1 MQHKNKQCWKCNF
14 EKTCDGL
21 LSGNCDVI
29 DIETYERLVAM
40 KKNDLQGKAEAA
52 VDEARDE
59 IKMKQSQFNEMI
71 ENDPRIPLETLNE
84 KIETEQVQSS
94 LTEEVQP
101 NLSFFGL
108 TIQSILTI
116 KPESPVPR
124 LCQLMRANNEFPWGL
139 SLRQSGPWNYFVR
152 VANNGPAENAGIR
165 ENDRLLEV
173 NNEPVEGLTHAQVVQ
188 MVRYAKLTLTLL
200 VDSDS

>member
-1 MQHKNKQCWKCNF
+1 
-14 EKTCDGL
+14 
-21 LSGNCDVI
+21 
-29 DIETYERLVAM
+29 M

-94 LTEEVQP
+94 LTEQVQP

-108 TIQSILTI
+108 TIRSVPTI

-124 LCQLMRANNEFPWGL
+124 LCQLMRANDEFPWGL
-139 SLRQSGPWNYFVR
+139 SLRQSGAWNYFVR
-152 VANNGPAENAGIR
+152 VAHNGPAENAGIR

-188 MVRYAKLTLTLL
+188 MVRYANLTLTLL
-200 VDSDS
+200 VDSDK

>member
-1 MQHKNKQCWKCNF
+1 
-14 EKTCDGL
+14 
-21 LSGNCDVI
+21 
-29 DIETYERLVAM
+29 
-40 KKNDLQGKAEAA
+40 
-52 VDEARDE
+52 
-59 IKMKQSQFNEMI
+59 
-71 ENDPRIPLETLNE
+71 
-84 KIETEQVQSS
+84 
-94 LTEEVQP
+94 
-101 NLSFFGL
+101 
-108 TIQSILTI
+108 
-116 KPESPVPR
+116 
-124 LCQLMRANNEFPWGL
+124 MRANNEFRWGL